1 MSEDTMLK
9 NSTFG
14 GYNKRDVVQ
23 YIDAL
28 LDENEKSRKNLEQQ
42 ILSLTRENIHLK
54 DQSKFFSVK
63 RPEPQ
68 ASETP
73 VTAVKQTKVRQTPL
87 EKERSMDADV
97 QEIYLPEGTYT
108 VSKSR
113 GITRLPNP
121 EPVYQVR
128 EKGSVLNPADI
139 LEEDSLSTLQEDEE
153 VSHASVSLE
162 TRLKRPVDEPVLQDV
177 PQFSRIPV
185 KPPVSVRGTEQPNP
199 INAARAQND
208 SSESLLAAKVDALQK
223 KVEMLEKALEA
234 EKKEKQALAAK
245 LEYGTDLF
253 LQLYRVK

>member
-42 ILSLTRENIHLK
+42 ILSLTRENSHLK
-54 DQSKFFSVK
+54 DQSRFFSVK
-63 RPEPQ
+63 QPKLQ

-128 EKGSVLNPADI
+128 EKGSVLNPTDI
-139 LEEDSLSTLQEDEE
+139 LEGDSLSALQEDEE
-153 VSHASVSLE
+153 VSPASVSLE
-162 TRLKRPVDEPVLQDV
+162 TPVDEPVLQDV
-177 PQFSRIPV
+177 PQFSRILA
-185 KPPVSVRGTEQPNP
+185 KPPLSARRAEQPAST
-199 INAARAQND
+199 NAAHAQSC
-208 SSESLLAAKVDALQK
+208 SSEPLLAAKVDALQK